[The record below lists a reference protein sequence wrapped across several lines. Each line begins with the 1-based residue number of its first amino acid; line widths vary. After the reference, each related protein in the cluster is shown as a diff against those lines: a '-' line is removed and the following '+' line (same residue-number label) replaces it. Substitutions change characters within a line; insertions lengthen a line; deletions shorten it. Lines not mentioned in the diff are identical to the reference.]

1 MQVYIE
7 YILDENLIFYVILP
21 SCHNIN
27 VITGVDCM
35 FGIIAEIISK
45 GFLFFA
51 LHIKGG
57 NSFPAAL
64 SAKEEKEY
72 ITRFRQ
78 GDLNAK
84 NILIEHNLRLVAHI
98 TKKYC
103 TNPNE
108 QDDLISIGTIGLIK
122 AVNTFD
128 GAKGI
133 KLATYAS
140 KCIENE
146 VLMYFRS
153 QKKSAQDVSI
163 NEPIDSDSEGNP
175 LTLMDIVCVEDTIA
189 DDINDKIE
197 ASKLYKYL
205 EELDDEREKEIIIM
219 RYGLYGTDPLTQKQI
234 AEKLDISRSYVSRIE
249 KKVIEKL
256 RKRFFKK

>member
-1 MQVYIE
+1 M
-7 YILDENLIFYVILP
+7 L
-21 SCHNIN
+21 
-27 VITGVDCM
+27 
-35 FGIIAEIISK
+35 GIIAEIISK

-51 LHIKGG
+51 LHIKNG
-57 NSFPAAL
+57 NSFPPAL
-64 SAKEEKEY
+64 SAKDEKEY
-72 ITRFRQ
+72 IAKYKQ
-78 GDLNAK
+78 GDINAK

-98 TKKYC
+98 TKKYSS
-103 TNPNE
+103 NPNE

-153 QKKSAQDVSI
+153 LKKSAQDVSI

-189 DDINDKIE
+189 DDISDRIE
-197 ASKLYKYL
+197 MTKLYRYV
-205 EELDDEREKEIIIM
+205 EELDDEREKEIIVM
-219 RYGLYGTDPLTQKQI
+219 RYGLYGTVPLTQKQI
-234 AEKLDISRSYVSRIE
+234 AKKLDISRSYVSRIE
-249 KKVIEKL
+249 KRVLEKL
-256 RKRFFKK
+256 RKRFDKK

>member
-1 MQVYIE
+1 
-7 YILDENLIFYVILP
+7 
-21 SCHNIN
+21 
-27 VITGVDCM
+27 M
-35 FGIIAEIISK
+35 FSFVAEIISK
-45 GFLFFA
+45 CFLFFA
-51 LHIKGG
+51 LHIKKG
-57 NSFPAAL
+57 NSFPPAL

-72 ITRFRQ
+72 LMRFKQ
-78 GDLNAK
+78 GDQNAK

-103 TNPNE
+103 PNPND

-146 VLMYFRS
+146 VLMYFRT

-163 NEPIDSDSEGNP
+163 NEPIDSDSDGNP

-189 DDINDKIE
+189 DDISDKIE
-197 ASKLYKYL
+197 ITKLYKYI
-205 EELDDEREKEIIIM
+205 EELCDEREKEIIIL
-219 RYGLYGTDPLTQKQI
+219 RYGLYGTLPLTQKQI
-234 AEKLDISRSYVSRIE
+234 AKKLDISRSYVSRIE
-249 KKVIEKL
+249 KRVIEKL
-256 RKRFFKK
+256 RKRFERNEKSCP